1 MRLLRNL
8 VTLCLLVLLLAA
20 CASAATDTVPATQ
33 RPTAESPAT
42 GTQQAAGVTP
52 SATVQATA
60 TESPATETPTATST
74 ATRPP
79 TETPTV
85 ESPAT
90 ETPPD
95 VAATPTT
102 EQTPPAG
109 GAAGS
114 LVGEAPVT
122 EIPLTG
128 PLAQPEAEVSGMA
141 WYGDYL
147 ILLPQYP
154 DFAIKEGD
162 GAVFALPRADLL
174 AYLDGTRTDPLE
186 PIPVLFVAPGLAD
199 QIVGFE
205 GYEAITFLGDQAFL
219 TIEAREA
226 SRPSGMRGYLVS
238 GRIAPDL
245 GSLVLNTATV
255 VEIPSQPKVGNK
267 SDEAL
272 LVAGDRLVTIY
283 EVNGAAINTSPVV
296 HLFDMQ
302 LAPSGTIPFPNVEYR
317 ITDATDLDE
326 EGRFWAIN
334 YFFPGDTKLA
344 TDSDPLAE
352 RYGQGPTHAQFE
364 TVERLLEFAYSESGI
379 SLVDRPPIQLQ
390 LPDSLVG
397 GLGRN
402 WEGLARL
409 DDRGFLLVTDLFP
422 ETILAFVPAPEQ
434 E

>member
-1 MRLLRNL
+1 MRLMRNP
-8 VTLCLLVLLLAA
+8 VTFCLFVLLLLA
-20 CASAATDTVPATQ
+20 CATPATDPVPATQ
-33 RPTAESPAT
+33 SPTGESSATEITPSTEPAP
-42 GTQQAAGVTP
+42 P
-52 SATVQATA
+52 SATAQAPA
-60 TESPATETPTATST
+60 TESPATETP
-74 ATRPP
+74 
-79 TETPTV
+79 
-85 ESPAT
+85 
-90 ETPPD
+90 
-95 VAATPTT
+95 VAADATPTT
-102 EQTPPAG
+102 EQTPAG
-109 GAAGS
+109 GGAVES
-114 LVGEAPVT
+114 LVSEAPVT

-128 PLAQPEAEVSGMA
+128 PVARPEAEVSGMA
-141 WYGDYL
+141 WYGDHL

-154 DFAIKEGD
+154 DFAIEEGD
-162 GAVFALPRADLL
+162 GAVFALPKEDLL

-199 QIVGFE
+199 QIIGFE

-226 SRPSGMRGYLVS
+226 SRASGMRGYLVS

-255 VEIPSQPKVGNK
+255 TEIASQPKMGNK

-283 EVNGAAINTSPVV
+283 EVNGAAINASPVA

-302 LAPSGTIPFPNVEYR
+302 LAPSGTIPFPNIEYR
-317 ITDATDLDE
+317 ITDATVLDE

-334 YFFPGDTKLA
+334 YFFPGDTKLR

-364 TVERLLEFAYSESGI
+364 TVERLLEFEYSESGI
-379 SLVDRPPIQLQ
+379 GLADRPPLQLE
-390 LPDSLVG
+390 LPDSVIG

-402 WEGLARL
+402 WEGLVRL

>member
-8 VTLCLLVLLLAA
+8 VTFCLFGLLLVA
-20 CASAATDTVPATQ
+20 CASAATDPIPATQ
-33 RPTAESPAT
+33 RPTIEGPVT
-42 GTQQAAGVTP
+42 GTRLPASVTP
-52 SATVQATA
+52 STEPTALPSATMQA
-60 TESPATETPTATST
+60 PATETPLATAT
-74 ATRPP
+74 ATFPP
-79 TETPTV
+79 TEVPI
-85 ESPAT
+85 EEGPAT
-90 ETPPD
+90 ETPP
-95 VAATPTT
+95 AS
-102 EQTPPAG
+102 
-109 GAAGS
+109 GAVES
-114 LVGEAPVT
+114 PVT

-128 PLAQPEAEVSGMA
+128 SVAQPKAEVSGMA

-154 DFAIKEGD
+154 DFAIQQAD
-162 GAVFALPRADLL
+162 GAVFALSKADLL
-174 AYLDGTRTDPLE
+174 AYLDGTRTEPLE
-186 PIPVLFVAPGLAD
+186 PIPVPFIAPGLAD
-199 QIVGFE
+199 QILGFE
-205 GYEAITFLGDQAFL
+205 GYEAITFLADRAYL
-219 TIEAREA
+219 TIEARET
-226 SRPSGMRGYLVS
+226 RGPRGMRGYLVS

-283 EVNGAAINTSPVV
+283 EVNGAAINPSPVA
-296 HLFDMQ
+296 HLFDTQ
-302 LAPSGTIPFPNVEYR
+302 LAPSGTLPFPNVEYR
-317 ITDATDLDE
+317 ITDATVLDQ

-334 YFFPGDTKLA
+334 YFFPGDTNLA

-352 RYGQGPTHAQFE
+352 RYGQGPTHAQAE
-364 TVERLLEFAYSESGI
+364 TVERLLEFEYSESGI
-379 SLVDRPPIQLQ
+379 DLVDRPPIQLE
-390 LPDSLVG
+390 LMDSFLG

-422 ETILAFVPAPEQ
+422 GTILGFVPAPEQ